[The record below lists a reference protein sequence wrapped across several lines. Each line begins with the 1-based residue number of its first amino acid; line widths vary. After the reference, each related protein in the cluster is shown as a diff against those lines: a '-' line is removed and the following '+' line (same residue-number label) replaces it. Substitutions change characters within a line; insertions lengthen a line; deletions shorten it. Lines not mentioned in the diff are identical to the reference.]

1 MSPRQQVHTA
11 SPIDSPASAPRVGVS
26 YRTLDEQLTNKRDRY
41 DMYNDAVRRAGGRP
55 VEVPLNLSSSDLAN
69 LTATLDAFVL
79 TGSPADVDP
88 VRYHTARHAKCA
100 AADPRREETD
110 LALLKHAFAEHKPVL
125 AICYGIQILNVFC
138 GGTLIQDIPS
148 EWQTTIVH
156 SWDRAA
162 GAPEPHHPIRI
173 EPGSRLAQL
182 GGGAAETEVN
192 SSHHQAIREPGR
204 GLRVIARAPD
214 GIIEG
219 VEWTGDADW
228 VTGVQWHPERM
239 TDHALSAALFR
250 ELVGIAR
257 SAQVRG

>member
-1 MSPRQQVHTA
+1 MSPRQPIHTA
-11 SPIDSPASAPRVGVS
+11 SSTDSAAPAPRVGVS

-41 DMYNDAVRRAGGRP
+41 DIYNDAVRRAGGEP
-55 VEVPLNLSSSDLAN
+55 IEVPLNLSTGDLAK

-88 VRYHTARHAKCA
+88 ARYRAARHPKCA
-100 AADPRREETD
+100 PADPRREETD
-110 LALLKHAFAEHKPVL
+110 LALLKEAFAEHKPVL

-138 GGTLIQDIPS
+138 GGSLIQDIPS

-162 GAPEPHHPIRI
+162 GAPEPHHTIQI

-182 GGGAAETEVN
+182 GGGLAETEVN
-192 SSHHQAIREPGR
+192 SSHHEAIREPGR
-204 GLRVIARAPD
+204 GLRVIARALD

-239 TDHALSAALFR
+239 PGHPLSAALFR

>member
-1 MSPRQQVHTA
+1 MSPRQ
-11 SPIDSPASAPRVGVS
+11 PIDTTSTSGSAGSPPQIGVS
-26 YRTLDEQLTNKRDRY
+26 YRTLDEQLTNKLDKY
-41 DMYNDAVRRAGGRP
+41 DMYNEAVRRAGGEP
-55 VEVPLNLSSSDLAN
+55 VEVPLNLSSPDLAN

-88 VRYHTARHAKCA
+88 ARYRSARHPKCA
-100 AADPRREETD
+100 PADPRREETD
-110 LALLKHAFAEHKPVL
+110 LALLKNAFAEHKPVL

-162 GAPEPHHPIRI
+162 GAPEPHHLIRI
-173 EPGSRLAQL
+173 EPGSRLAEL
-182 GGGAAETEVN
+182 GSDATETEVN
-192 SSHHQAIREPGR
+192 SSHHQAILEPGK

-219 VEWTGDADW
+219 VEWTGAEDW

-239 TDHALSAALFR
+239 ANHALSASLFR

>member
-1 MSPRQQVHTA
+1 
-11 SPIDSPASAPRVGVS
+11 
-26 YRTLDEQLTNKRDRY
+26 
-41 DMYNDAVRRAGGRP
+41 
-55 VEVPLNLSSSDLAN
+55 
-69 LTATLDAFVL
+69 
-79 TGSPADVDP
+79 
-88 VRYHTARHAKCA
+88 
-100 AADPRREETD
+100 
-110 LALLKHAFAEHKPVL
+110 
-125 AICYGIQILNVFC
+125 VFC

-214 GIIEG
+214 GIVEG

-239 TDHALSAALFR
+239 PDHALSAALFR